1 MKLSLCLGLMATA
14 LLAAQELTFT
24 QIPVAHQVLQRGADG
39 TAVVMLAGDTKA
51 GGLLEARVGNGTF
64 AKISD
69 ITVGPWKAAG
79 PRLKTGGPYIMDVRF
94 KPAVGRA
101 VVKRVE
107 NIFVGDIWILSGQ
120 SNMVGRALMEGDEAG
135 DPKVKAFTME
145 GKWAEAQ
152 EPLHEFSKGVAGVIR
167 GTGLGLPFAKEMVR
181 RTGVPI
187 GLVPCAKGGTS
198 LAQWDPALVTE
209 GRKSLYGN
217 MLARFQ
223 DAGGKAAGVLWYQGE
238 SDAPLKASGIYG
250 ERFQS
255 FVAKV
260 RADFGQADLPFYYAQ
275 IGRYAAEMESA
286 YEGWNQVQEAQRL
299 SESVIPNSGMISTI
313 DSEMADQIHAN
324 RLALRRLGLRFAK
337 LVLDRAKPRFVE
349 ATWDDPYHLRVKFSG
364 VTGKLSAG
372 GGRVLGFSLHD
383 ETLKDRRLI
392 YRSSI
397 DPASNSV
404 VIEVIGAKPLPEQ
417 FYLGYG
423 MGLNPACNLVD
434 AADMALP
441 VFGPVKLPPRP

>member
-14 LLAAQELTFT
+14 LLGAQELTFT

-39 TAVVMLAGDTKA
+39 TAVVMLAGEAQTSGVLEVRA
-51 GGLLEARVGNGTF
+51 GKGAFVKIGNIAAG
-64 AKISD
+64 I
-69 ITVGPWKAAG
+69 WKAEG
-79 PRLKTGGPYIMDVRF
+79 PRLKTGGPYAVEVRF
-94 KPAVGRA
+94 KPAGGRA
-101 VVKRVE
+101 VVERVE
-107 NIFVGDIWILSGQ
+107 NLFVGDIWILSGQ
-120 SNMVGRALMEGDEAG
+120 SNMVGRALMEGAEAG
-135 DPKVKAFTME
+135 DPRVKAFTMD
-145 GKWAEAQ
+145 GKWSEAK
-152 EPLHEFSKGVAGVIR
+152 EPLHEFSKGVAGVLR

-181 RTGVPI
+181 RTGVPV

-217 MLARFQ
+217 MLARFR

-238 SDAPLKASGIYG
+238 SDAPLKTSGIYG
-250 ERFQS
+250 GRFQS

-275 IGRYAAEMESA
+275 IGRYAAEMEPA

-299 SESVIPNSGMISTI
+299 SESAIRDSGMIATI

-337 LVLDRAKPRFVE
+337 LVLDGAKPRFVD
-349 ATWDDPYHLRVKFSG
+349 ATWDDPYHLRLKFSG
-364 VTGKLSAG
+364 VTGKLSAD

-404 VIEVIGAKPLPEQ
+404 VIEVVGAKPLPEQ
-417 FYLGYG
+417 LYLGYG
-423 MGLNPACNLVD
+423 MGLDPACNLID

-441 VFGPVKLPPRP
+441 VFGPVKLPRRP